1 MTHNFERLKAHILPL
16 SSSSDFQIAKTEW
29 DLVGVEISEELD
41 ECPCGK
47 EIKEHCYIHNRLTG
61 RETYVG
67 NVCIIRFMGLD
78 TGTLFAG
85 LKRIK
90 ADGDAAPNDALIE
103 HANSHGYLYDDNEY
117 EFLKQTA
124 RKRRLSEAQLSWRQ
138 KINRRITSQTVVRK
152 RGDVK
157 PKPSS

>member
-1 MTHNFERLKAHILPL
+1 MTHNFERLKAHILPF

-61 RETYVG
+61 SETYVG
-67 NVCIIRFMGLD
+67 NVCINRFMGLD
-78 TGTLFAG
+78 TGILFAG

-90 ADGDAAPNDALIE
+90 ADADAAPNDALIA
-103 HANSHGYLYDDNEY
+103 HANSHGYLYENEY
-117 EFLKQTA
+117 EFLKQTV
-124 RKRRLSEAQLSWRQ
+124 RKRSLSDKQLSWRQ
-138 KINRRITSQTVVRK
+138 KINRRIISQTVVRK

-157 PKPSS
+157 PKLSS

>member
-1 MTHNFERLKAHILPL
+1 MTHNFERLKAHILPF
-16 SSSSDFQIAKTEW
+16 SSSSDFQVAKTEW

-47 EIKEHCYIHNRLTG
+47 EIKEHCYIHNGLTG

-67 NVCIIRFMGLD
+67 NVCITRFMELD

-90 ADGDAAPNDALIE
+90 ADADTAPNDALIA
-103 HANSHGYLYDDNEY
+103 HANSHGYLYENEY
-117 EFLKQTA
+117 EFLKQTV
-124 RKRRLSEAQLSWRQ
+124 RKRSLSDKQLSWRQ
-138 KINRRITSQTVVRK
+138 KINRRIISQTVVRK

-157 PKPSS
+157 PKLSS

>member
-1 MTHNFERLKAHILPL
+1 
-16 SSSSDFQIAKTEW
+16 
-29 DLVGVEISEELD
+29 
-41 ECPCGK
+41 
-47 EIKEHCYIHNRLTG
+47 
-61 RETYVG
+61 
-67 NVCIIRFMGLD
+67 MGLD

-90 ADGDAAPNDALIE
+90 ADVDAAPNDALIE
-103 HANSHGYLYDDNEY
+103 HANSHGYLWNDNEY
-117 EFLKQTA
+117 KFLKQTA

-138 KINRRITSQTVVRK
+138 KINRRIISQTVVRK